1 MTEIGESEEEAT
13 GEKLSGEVGGGG
25 GGGEGV
31 GRGGGEGGKGE
42 GKTGEQ
48 STVSMQGGASDRL

>member
-1 MTEIGESEEEAT
+1 MRKKRLERNSRG
-13 GEKLSGEVGGGG
+13 KLGV
-25 GGGEGV
+25 GEGV